1 MDKLNLDNHI
11 SQQFNADLEA
21 LKTELLEMG
30 GLVEKQIG
38 DAIRSLE
45 AVDSSLAQ
53 NVISNE
59 SVVDSM
65 EVALDEH
72 CTLVLAKRQPAAS
85 DLRMVLAVAKAVR
98 DLERMGDEAQKVA
111 MMAIALSEE
120 GGSPRGYVELRHI
133 GSGVLT
139 MLRHALDAFARYD
152 TELALNVVKEDQLV
166 DQEYKTALREL
177 VTYMMEDPR
186 SISRVMN
193 VLWALRAL
201 ERIGDH
207 ARNLA
212 EHLIYLVKGKDVRH
226 VSLSEMEKQVH
237 QK

>member
-11 SQQFNADLEA
+11 SGQFNADLEA

-30 GLVEKQIG
+30 GMVEKQIA
-38 DAIRSLE
+38 DAIRSIE
-45 AVDSSLAQ
+45 EVDTDLAQ
-53 NVISNE
+53 QVINNE
-59 SVVDSM
+59 DAIDSM
-65 EVALDEH
+65 EMAIDEH

-85 DLRMVLAVAKAVR
+85 DLRIVLAVAKAVR

-120 GGSPRGYVELRHI
+120 GVATKGYVELRHI

-139 MLRHALDAFARYD
+139 MLRHALDAFAHYD
-152 TELALNVVKEDQLV
+152 VQVALDVIKEDQLV
-166 DQEYKTALREL
+166 DQDYKTALREL
-177 VTYMMEDPR
+177 MTYMMEDPR
-186 SISRVMN
+186 AISRSLN
-193 VLWALRAL
+193 VLWALRSL

-212 EHLIYLVKGKDVRH
+212 EHLIYVVKGKDVRH
-226 VSLSEMEKQVH
+226 VSLSEMEKRVF

>member
-1 MDKLNLDNHI
+1 MDKINLDNHI
-11 SQQFNADLEA
+11 SRQFNSDLEA
-21 LKTELLEMG
+21 LKKELLEMG
-30 GLVEKQIG
+30 GMVEKQVA
-38 DAIRSLE
+38 DAIRSIE
-45 AVDSSLAQ
+45 EVDSNLAQ
-53 NVISNE
+53 QVVENE
-59 SVVDSM
+59 DAVDSM
-65 EVALDEH
+65 EMAIDEQ

-120 GGSPRGYVELRHI
+120 NVSTNGYVELRHI
-133 GSGVLT
+133 GSGVLR
-139 MLRHALDAFARYD
+139 MLRLALDAFARYD
-152 TELALNVVKEDQLV
+152 VEIALAVVKEDQQV
-166 DQEYKTALREL
+166 DQDYKTALREL
-177 VTYMMEDPR
+177 ITYMMEDPR

-193 VLWALRAL
+193 VMWALRSL

-212 EHLIYLVKGKDVRH
+212 EHLIYLVQGKDVRH
-226 VSLSEMEKQVH
+226 VSLSEMEKQVR

>member
-1 MDKLNLDNHI
+1 MDKLHLDKHI

-30 GLVEKQIG
+30 GLVEKQIK
-38 DAIRSLE
+38 E
-45 AVDSSLAQ
+45 AVRS
-53 NVISNE
+53 IE
-59 SVVDSM
+59 EVDSEIATTVIENEHKIDQM
-65 EVALDEH
+65 EVSIDEQ

-85 DLRMVLAVAKAVR
+85 DLRMVLAVAKAIR

-111 MMAIALSEE
+111 KMAIALSEE
-120 GGSPRGYVELRHI
+120 GVSPHGYVELRHI
-133 GSGVLT
+133 GAGVLQ
-139 MLRHALDAFARYD
+139 MLRKSLDAFARYD
-152 TELALNVVKEDQLV
+152 VTLAVTVLKDDRLV

-186 SISRVMN
+186 SISRAMN
-193 VLWALRAL
+193 VLWALRSL

-212 EHLIYLVKGKDVRH
+212 EHLIYMVKGKDVRH
-226 VSLSEMEKQVH
+226 KSLQETELQVL

>member
-1 MDKLNLDNHI
+1 MDKINLDNHI
-11 SQQFNADLEA
+11 SRQFNTDLEA

-30 GLVEKQIG
+30 GLVEKQVV
-38 DAIRSLE
+38 DAIRSIE
-45 AVDSSLAQ
+45 EVDTSLAQ
-53 NVISNE
+53 QVLDNE
-59 SVVDSM
+59 DAIDAM
-65 EVALDEH
+65 EVNIDEQ

-120 GGSPRGYVELRHI
+120 NVSSNGYVELRHI
-133 GSGVLT
+133 GTGVLN
-139 MLRHALDAFARYD
+139 MLRHALDAFAHYD
-152 TELALNVVKEDQLV
+152 MEIALNVVKEDQQV
-166 DQEYKTALREL
+166 DQDYKTALREL
-177 VTYMMEDPR
+177 MTYMMEDPR

-193 VLWALRAL
+193 VLWALRSL

-226 VSLSEMEKQVH
+226 VSLSEMEKQVR